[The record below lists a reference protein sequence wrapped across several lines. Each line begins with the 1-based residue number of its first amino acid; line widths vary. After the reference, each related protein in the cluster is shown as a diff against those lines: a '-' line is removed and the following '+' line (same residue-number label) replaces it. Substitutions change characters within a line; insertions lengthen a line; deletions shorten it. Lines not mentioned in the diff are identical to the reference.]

1 MHAYDQTPPLVPAAA
16 DRVSTIAIH
25 GGQFP
30 DPATGAVLTPIY
42 QSTTFRQEAV
52 GKHKGYTYSRQANPT
67 VAALERNL
75 GALEGAELPAA
86 AFATG
91 LAALSTLF
99 LTVLKSGDHVV
110 LSSVIYGGTVR
121 LLRRVLDRFG
131 VASTLVDTTSDLAL
145 RSALR
150 RPTRLVLVE
159 SPGNPTLVLTDLAA
173 VARLAHEAGALVAVD
188 NTLLTPVLQRP
199 LELGADVVV
208 YSTTKYIEGH
218 NATVGG
224 SIVTS
229 DAELLERLKFVRN
242 ATGCPQAPLEA
253 WLTLR
258 GVKTLPLRMQQH
270 SVNAQCVAEWLET
283 QPRVSWIA
291 YPGLASFPQRELALR
306 QQRAGGGMIAFE
318 VDGDAA
324 RLMSEVQLIALAENL
339 GAVESLVT
347 HPATMTH
354 GSLTP
359 EERRAMGVSDGLVR
373 LSVGLED
380 AGAIIADLAR
390 ALDRC

>member
-1 MHAYDQTPPLVPAAA
+1 MSSYDRITTL
-16 DRVSTIAIH
+16 AIH
-25 GGQFP
+25 GGQWP
-30 DPATGAVLTPIY
+30 DPSTGAILTPIY

-52 GKHKGYTYSRQANPT
+52 GRHKGYTYTRQANPT
-67 VAALERNL
+67 VEALERGL
-75 GALEGAELPAA
+75 GTLEGALPAA

-99 LTVLKSGDHVV
+99 LTVLKAGDHVV

-121 LLRRVLDRFG
+121 LLRRVLHDFG
-131 VASTLVDTTSDLAL
+131 VHTTTVDTTSPDAL
-145 RSALR
+145 TRALE

-159 SPGNPTLVLTDLAA
+159 SPGNPTLVLCDLAE
-173 VARLAHEAGALVAVD
+173 VARIAHAAGALVAVD
-188 NTLLTPVLQRP
+188 NTLLTAALQRP
-199 LELGADVVV
+199 LDLGADVAV

-224 SIVTS
+224 ALVTR
-229 DAELLERLKFVRN
+229 DAALLEKLKFVRN
-242 ATGCPQAPLEA
+242 ATGCPQSPFDA

-258 GVKTLPLRMQQH
+258 GLKTLPLRMKEH
-270 SVNAQCVAEWLET
+270 SANARCVAEWLET
-283 QPRVSWIA
+283 HPRVSWIR
-291 YPGLASFPQRELALR
+291 YPGLASFPQRDLAQR

-318 VDGDAA
+318 VHGDAA
-324 RLMSEVQLIALAENL
+324 QLMSSVRLCALAENL
-339 GAVESLVT
+339 GAVESLIT

-359 EERRAMGVSDGLVR
+359 DERREMGVSDGLVR

-380 AGAIIADLAR
+380 AGAIIEDLDQALAR
-390 ALDRC
+390 